1 MCRPYYSFRFLSSTF
16 HHRCY
21 TELGFV
27 ESIRVERTRRLFFF
41 FFFFSSFYYYRSADC
56 TMQIVRSFNIN
67 FEWFKR
73 INLVMQVGHVL
84 HVQVTSLSP
93 RWFIDF
99 NFNELESSRWGL
111 NFHSG
116 RLVRS
121 ISYWSLL
128 SCFNIKITFIASV
141 ESNSSCS
148 YSDCVWKPQSNLIP
162 VTLMEFNIGASSSTR
177 ATRRRRGG
185 GRGEEEGGICFES
198 FERNWIYSN
207 ISTENLDTRNQVPYS
222 LQTPT
227 EQ

>member
-1 MCRPYYSFRFLSSTF
+1 
-16 HHRCY
+16 
-21 TELGFV
+21 
-27 ESIRVERTRRLFFF
+27 
-41 FFFFSSFYYYRSADC
+41 
-56 TMQIVRSFNIN
+56 MQIVRSFNIN

-185 GRGEEEGGICFES
+185 GWREGGGGGRNMLWKLWTQLNLFEHLNRES
-198 FERNWIYSN
+198 GHAQSGSLFTPNPHRTVKER
-207 ISTENLDTRNQVPYS
+207 ERKKDK
-222 LQTPT
+222 
-227 EQ
+227 